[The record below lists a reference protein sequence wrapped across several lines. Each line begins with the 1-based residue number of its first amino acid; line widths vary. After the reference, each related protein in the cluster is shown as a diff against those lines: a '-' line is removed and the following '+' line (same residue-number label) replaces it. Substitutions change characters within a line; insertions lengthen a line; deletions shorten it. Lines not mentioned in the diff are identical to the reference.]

1 VVESIKQGKI
11 MKRALRWNWV
21 AVALAAFFAAA
32 GLASA
37 QTAPQADA
45 SQYQVGREV
54 TLVGIVSSVVE
65 NSKTGPLGTHVV
77 VQSASGLVDVHV
89 GSAKYL
95 TMNKLDLKS
104 GDSVR
109 ILGENFTVGSDTV
122 FYARIVQD
130 GTAAVAVRSPKG
142 MPLWKNGK
150 RLATNANANREG
162 AL

>member
-1 VVESIKQGKI
+1 
-11 MKRALRWNWV
+11 MKRAIRWSWM
-21 AVALAAFFAAA
+21 AVALAAVLAAA
-32 GLASA
+32 GAVGA
-37 QTAPQADA
+37 QMAPQAES

-54 TLVGIVSSVVE
+54 NLVGTISSVVE
-65 NSKTGPLGTHVV
+65 NSKTGPLGTHVM
-77 VQSASGLVDVHV
+77 VQSPSGLVDVHV

-95 TMNKLDLKS
+95 ELNKLNLKS

-109 ILGENFTVGSDTV
+109 ILGENFTVGTDTI
-122 FYARIVQD
+122 FFARIVQD
-130 GTAAVAVRSPKG
+130 GTVAVAVRSPKG

>member
-1 VVESIKQGKI
+1 
-11 MKRALRWNWV
+11 MKRVIRLSWA
-21 AVALAAFFAAA
+21 ATALAAVFASAS
-32 GLASA
+32 GVSA
-37 QTAPQADA
+37 QTAPQVM
-45 SQYQVGREV
+45 SSLYQVGREV
-54 TLVGIVSSVVE
+54 TLVGTVSSVVE
-65 NSKTGPLGTHVV
+65 NAKTGPLGTHVM

-95 TMNKLDLKS
+95 EMNKVNLKS

-109 ILGENFTVGSDTV
+109 ILGENFTAGTDTV

>member
-1 VVESIKQGKI
+1 
-11 MKRALRWNWV
+11 MKRVTRWSWMATAL
-21 AVALAAFFAAA
+21 AVALAAARVL
-32 GLASA
+32 GA
-37 QTAPQADA
+37 QTAPQAMS

-54 TLVGIVSSVVE
+54 NLVGTVSSVVE
-65 NSKTGPLGTHVV
+65 NSKTGPLGTHVM

-95 TMNKLDLKS
+95 EMNKLNLKS

-109 ILGENFTVGSDTV
+109 ILGENFAVGNDTI
-122 FYARIVQD
+122 FFARIVQD

>member
-1 VVESIKQGKI
+1 
-11 MKRALRWNWV
+11 MKRVTRLSWMAT
-21 AVALAAFFAAA
+21 ALAASLAVA
-32 GLASA
+32 GIVSA
-37 QTAPQADA
+37 QTAPRAESA
-45 SQYQVGREV
+45 QYQVGREV
-54 TLVGIVSSVVE
+54 SLVGTVASVVE
-65 NSKTGPLGTHVV
+65 DAKTGPLGTHVM

-95 TMNKLDLKS
+95 EMNKLNLKT

-109 ILGENFTVGSDTV
+109 IIGENFTVGTDTV

-150 RLATNANANREG
+150 RLAVSANAHREG

>member
-1 VVESIKQGKI
+1 
-11 MKRALRWNWV
+11 MATAL
-21 AVALAAFFAAA
+21 VALCGAAA
-32 GLASA
+32 SAGA
-37 QTAPQADA
+37 QTAPQADG
-45 SQYQVGREV
+45 SLYQVGREV
-54 TLVGIVSSVVE
+54 TLVGTVSSVVE
-65 NSKTGPLGTHVV
+65 NSKTGPLGTHVM
-77 VQSASGLVDVHV
+77 VQAASGLVDVHI

-95 TMNKLDLKS
+95 TMNNLNLKT

-109 ILGENFTVGSDTV
+109 ILGENFAVGADTV

-150 RLATNANANREG
+150 RLATNAKTNREG

>member
-1 VVESIKQGKI
+1 
-11 MKRALRWNWV
+11 MAT
-21 AVALAAFFAAA
+21 ALAAVLAAA
-32 GLASA
+32 GSIGA
-37 QTAPQADA
+37 QTAPQAEA
-45 SQYQVGREV
+45 SQYQLGREV
-54 TLVGIVSSVVE
+54 TLVGTVSSVVE

-95 TMNKLDLKS
+95 EMNKLNLKT

-109 ILGENFTVGSDTV
+109 IIGENFAVGTEIV

-130 GTAAVAVRSPKG
+130 GTTAIAVRSPKG

>member
-1 VVESIKQGKI
+1 
-11 MKRALRWNWV
+11 MKRVMRWGWV
-21 AVALAAFFAAA
+21 ATALITFCGAA
-32 GLASA
+32 GSVGA

-45 SQYQVGREV
+45 SLYQVGREV
-54 TLVGIVSSVVE
+54 TLVGTVSSVVE
-65 NSKTGPLGTHVV
+65 NSKTGPLGTHVM
-77 VQSASGLVDVHV
+77 VQAASGLVDVHI

-95 TMNKLDLKS
+95 TMNNLNLKS

-109 ILGENFTVGSDTV
+109 ILGENFAVGADTV

-130 GTAAVAVRSPKG
+130 GTAAIAVRSPKG

-150 RLATNANANREG
+150 RLATKANANREG

>member
-1 VVESIKQGKI
+1 
-11 MKRALRWNWV
+11 MKRVIRWSWI
-21 AVALAAFFAAA
+21 ATALATALVGA
-32 GLASA
+32 GIVGA

-45 SQYQVGREV
+45 SLYQVGRE
-54 TLVGIVSSVVE
+54 TNLVGTVSSVVE
-65 NSKTGPLGTHVV
+65 DSKTGPLGTHVM

-89 GSAKYL
+89 GSSKYL
-95 TMNKLDLKS
+95 ELNKLNLKS

-109 ILGENFTVGSDTV
+109 IIGENFAVGTDTV
-122 FYARIVQD
+122 FFARIVQD

-150 RLATNANANREG
+150 RLAVNSNANANREG

>member
-1 VVESIKQGKI
+1 

-21 AVALAAFFAAA
+21 AVAFAAFFAAA

-54 TLVGIVSSVVE
+54 TLVGMVSSVVE

-95 TMNKLDLKS
+95 DDEQI
-104 GDSVR
+104 GFEER
-109 ILGENFTVGSDTV
+109 GLG
-122 FYARIVQD
+122 
-130 GTAAVAVRSPKG
+130 
-142 MPLWKNGK
+142 
-150 RLATNANANREG
+150 ANSR
-162 AL
+162 